1 MKKLLYITASTKP
14 ENTSVSKQAGREFVN
29 RYISDNP
36 DYSVEELN
44 VYSEDIPE
52 MSHVFL
58 SGRAELKT
66 GAEYDSLNEQDKD
79 SVDKINELCNQFL
92 AADTYVIAAPMWSMS
107 FPSRLK
113 QYLDC
118 VLLIGKAIS
127 LTPKHAI
134 GLLDDKVRKM
144 VYIQTS
150 GGKFPKIIDWKFN
163 YGVNYFHD
171 IFKSLGVKEFYKI
184 LIQGTD
190 MVDIGKDK
198 AWQDAAEDFE
208 EVLEKICG

>member
-14 ENTSVSKQAGREFVN
+14 ENMSVSKQAGREFVN
-29 RYISDNP
+29 RFISDNP
-36 DYSVEELN
+36 DYTVEELD
-44 VYSEDIPE
+44 VYNEDIPE
-52 MSHVFL
+52 MNHVFL
-58 SGRAELKT
+58 TGWVQLKSGAD
-66 GAEYDSLNEQDKD
+66 YDALNEQDKE
-79 SVDKINELCNQFL
+79 SVDKINSLCNQFL

-113 QYLDC
+113 QYIDC
-118 VLLIGKAIS
+118 ILLNGKAIN
-127 LTPKHAI
+127 LTPQKAK
-134 GLLDDKVRKM
+134 GLLDDKIRKM
-144 VYIQTS
+144 VYIQSS

-171 IFKSLGVKEFYKI
+171 MFKSLGVKEFYKI

-198 AWQDAAEDFE
+198 AWKDAAEDFE

>member
-14 ENTSVSKQAGREFVN
+14 ENMSVSKQAGREFIN
-29 RYISDNP
+29 RYLADNP
-36 DYSVEELN
+36 DYTVEELD

-52 MSHVFL
+52 VSHVFFT
-58 SGRAELKT
+58 GWVELKT
-66 GAEYDSLNEQDKD
+66 GADYEALNEQDKD

-107 FPSRLK
+107 FPARLK

-118 VLLIGKAIS
+118 ILLNGKAIS

-150 GGKFPKIIDWKFN
+150 GGKYPKIIDWKFN

-171 IFKSLGVKEFYKI
+171 MFKSLGVKEFYKI

-198 AWQDAAEDFE
+198 AWQDAAEDFD